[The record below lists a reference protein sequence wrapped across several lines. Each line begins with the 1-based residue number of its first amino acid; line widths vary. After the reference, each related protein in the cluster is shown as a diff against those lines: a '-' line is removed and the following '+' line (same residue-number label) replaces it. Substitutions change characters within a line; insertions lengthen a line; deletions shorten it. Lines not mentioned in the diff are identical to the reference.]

1 MMENNPREIS
11 SEPLNS
17 IVLLSTFF
25 LFVFH
30 SSKIRAEGNKLH
42 FDEVS
47 LEEDGMY
54 QCVARN
60 SIGMIV
66 SSSWVHI
73 LSK

>member
-1 MMENNPREIS
+1 MRNFQRTDQFYCT
-11 SEPLNS
+11 
-17 IVLLSTFF
+17 VVYFF
-25 LFVFH
+25 LSVFH
-30 SSKIRAEGNKLH
+30 SSKIRAEENKLH
-42 FDEVS
+42 FDNVS
-47 LEEDGMY
+47 LQEDGMY